1 MCCFC
6 PWHRYNAAE
15 VNCSDAK
22 MKEFM
27 YGKNVAVYIK
37 SLEAVKGTGSSEY
50 MESESGEDVLS
61 SMDDDDLSEFSFYK
75 DKDKDKEMENDTIE
89 TTVPNGDDSLLR
101 PLAGDS
107 KLKKGRG
114 RPRFSS
120 NDKPKDLFPDYYYSS
135 DDTSSRGT
143 LDSIIPPL
151 ENFSGMNNPF
161 LIDNNNPRPFGS
173 VSNKCSLSNKNGGLQ
188 PENGILT
195 GGAGGKTHVQ
205 LVRTVKRRL
214 SANDLIIGPNMEV
227 KRRKL
232 NKRRMENVEVISTSS
247 LANLPKSATYLP
259 IAPESKRI
267 SLAAIRS
274 SLKDLPLAKGKNG
287 YKKQNITIDT
297 NGFTEPNNSNSNSN
311 SQNDSL
317 SNTAN
322 SSLIS
327 SISSSPIKD
336 TMKEESIAD
345 LQSSLNM
352 YFGGVANRI
361 GNGEK
366 FTIKGMDIRFS
377 SVLFYFDFFEK
388 EEEFCV
394 F

>member
-1 MCCFC
+1 
-6 PWHRYNAAE
+6 
-15 VNCSDAK
+15 

-27 YGKNVAVYIK
+27 YGKSVAAYIN
-37 SLEAVKGTGSSEY
+37 SLEAAEDTGSSEY

-75 DKDKDKEMENDTIE
+75 DKDKDKNMENDTIE
-89 TTVPNGDDSLLR
+89 TVPNGDDSLLR
-101 PLAGDS
+101 PLDGDS

-114 RPRFSS
+114 RPRFSL
-120 NDKPKDLFPDYYYSS
+120 NDKPKDIFHDINYSS

-161 LIDNNNPRPFGS
+161 LIDNNQRPFGS
-173 VSNKCSLSNKNGGLQ
+173 VSNKSSSSYKNGNFP
-188 PENGILT
+188 PENGIST
-195 GGAGGKTHVQ
+195 SGVGGKAHIQ

-232 NKRRMENVEVISTSS
+232 NKKRMENVEVISTSS

-297 NGFTEPNNSNSNSN
+297 NGFTEPNNSSSN

-361 GNGEK
+361 ENGEK
-366 FTIKGMDIRFS
+366 FTIKGIYSHFAHPQTPI
-377 SVLFYFDFFEK
+377 
-388 EEEFCV
+388 
-394 F
+394 

>member
-1 MCCFC
+1 
-6 PWHRYNAAE
+6 
-15 VNCSDAK
+15 

-27 YGKNVAVYIK
+27 YGKSVAAYIN
-37 SLEAVKGTGSSEY
+37 SLEAAEDTGSSEY

-75 DKDKDKEMENDTIE
+75 DKDKDKDKDMDNDAME
-89 TTVPNGDDSLLR
+89 TVPNGDDSLLR
-101 PLAGDS
+101 PLDGDI

-114 RPRFSS
+114 RPRFSL
-120 NDKPKDLFPDYYYSS
+120 NDKPKDLFHDFNYSS

-143 LDSIIPPL
+143 LDSIIPQL

-161 LIDNNNPRPFGS
+161 LIDNNQRPFGS
-173 VSNKCSLSNKNGGLQ
+173 VSNKSSSSSKNGNLQ
-188 PENGILT
+188 PENGIST
-195 GGAGGKTHVQ
+195 GGVGGKAHVQ

-232 NKRRMENVEVISTSS
+232 NKKRMENVEVISTSS

-274 SLKDLPLAKGKNG
+274 SLRDLPLVKGKNG
-287 YKKQNITIDT
+287 YKKHNITIDT
-297 NGFTEPNNSNSNSN
+297 NGFIEPNMSSSN

-336 TMKEESIAD
+336 TLKEESISD

-366 FTIKGMDIRFS
+366 FTIKGMNTFQIFKELFVFYIDISPLTTGKRILTDGRTQYLIGLDGVS
-377 SVLFYFDFFEK
+377 
-388 EEEFCV
+388 
-394 F
+394 